1 MKHAQRPL
9 THILAM
15 KDWNAAKR
23 KWIGTICQAVRYE
36 DGTEGIVVLDVMS
49 AKTEEALD
57 EELHLSMVLRPWLKD
72 AEQFAVKPCDPLRHL
87 IILPP
92 ACVCI
97 PP

>member
-72 AEQFAVKPCDPLRHL
+72 AEQFWGGSIKEPEHL
-87 IILPP
+87 EQ
-92 ACVCI
+92 
-97 PP
+97 